1 NCSPMKLH
9 HSSQLAVLALAAAL
23 HLLVAPRPAQSAA
36 GVVISN
42 KPADGDTIYV
52 DRDRSISL
60 SCRPVSTETSLTL
73 FWYHPRNYYTPVSN
87 QDMNKQVYI
96 KRDTSD
102 PRVLMIFVNNF
113 KDDDQG
119 RYYCR
124 YMNQLVN
131 PPEVVSEDYIN
142 VRIIQRIEINYA
154 PTEQWIP
161 FNKTSTIFCSFKGSD
176 ISVAWFFNSQ
186 PIRTGGRYT
195 INPLQGLII
204 SPSLPSDQGTYV
216 CQARSTGSDFMD
228 VNIVVRVF
236 HKPEITY
243 GPVIKYPAACINGMD
258 CYLKCMATGTP
269 VPRVIWYRAQD
280 RNRPLHLYGTNK
292 YFVDTRANV
301 GELRI
306 AMAEFLKDDDTYI
319 CRAVVTSD
327 VIREITADMYTEA
340 EIDVVVHLIPQFRNY
355 QAMMNRE
362 VRLGDTVE
370 LVCEVYATS
379 PLDLQFQKYGTYAPY
394 VMGPQPDDSR
404 ISIRRSQDPVD
415 GRVHRLHLEI
425 KRTVYLDSW
434 NYTCM
439 AVNPAW
445 NSTLNGT
452 VMVLMQPNLTSNN
465 VSMMYGWLRNVTNIT
480 CISYGLPHPQWRWY
494 RQFAEIPPYTDNGTY
509 RIFTWDYEIYS
520 QSWLQ
525 VYPDY
530 GIERWVFDRYICNA
544 SNRIGSGRHEMMF
557 YKASVPGPPRV
568 TVVST
573 TASSVQLDVQPPAE
587 DGGMHLWYY
596 ELTYSAL
603 SGQLTWYGPVQ
614 FALNSDITIHG
625 LMPSTD
631 YSIRVRARNAVGVTA
646 DNMQLPLQIRTK
658 DRGSPD
664 PVIFLSSNR
673 STYPYSQTLRWK
685 VPVNGGDPLVGYE
698 IRVRPVFYDPARRAI
713 TGYKGGWILYR
724 PPFYNPYLSE
734 YRVTDLEA
742 STWYEAE
749 IKALSRVG
757 ESQTQRTVFLTAAP
771 DALGRPDR
779 VLSRAPPAL
788 APSWCG
794 ALLTAALLAARLPL
808 TGGFL

>member
-1 NCSPMKLH
+1 WH
-9 HSSQLAVLALAAAL
+9 
-23 HLLVAPRPAQSAA
+23 PRPAQSAA

-87 QDMNKQVYI
+87 QDMNKQVHE
-96 KRDTSD
+96 
-102 PRVLMIFVNNF
+102 PAV
-113 KDDDQG
+113 
-119 RYYCR
+119 
-124 YMNQLVN
+124 VN

-176 ISVAWFFNSQ
+176 ISDW
-186 PIRTGGRYT
+186 RRRYT

-204 SPSLPSDQGTYV
+204 SPSLSSDQGTYV

-269 VPRVIWYRAQD
+269 VPQVIWYRAQD
-280 RNRPLHLYGTNK
+280 RNRPPSPVRHQQVLRGHP
-292 YFVDTRANV
+292 ANV

-319 CRAVVTSD
+319 CRAV
-327 VIREITADMYTEA
+327 ITADMYTEA

-355 QAMMNRE
+355 QAMMNPGGPARRYCGAGVRGVRHQPAGPAVPE
-362 VRLGDTVE
+362 VRHLRA
-370 LVCEVYATS
+370 VYPPQS
-379 PLDLQFQKYGTYAPY
+379 GPLWT
-394 VMGPQPDDSR
+394 
-404 ISIRRSQDPVD
+404 

-439 AVNPAW
+439 A
-445 NSTLNGT
+445 
-452 VMVLMQPNLTSNN
+452 PNLTSNN

-525 VYPDY
+525 
-530 GIERWVFDRYICNA
+530 RWVFDRYICNA

-557 YKASVPGPPRV
+557 YKALGPPRV

-788 APSWCG
+788 APSEQAMPQAVCQSRSQPRCRS
-794 ALLTAALLAARLPL
+794 AAGIRGSACILKSRRAEQSKGCLIRQETRKRERAGKACERLVL
-808 TGGFL
+808 NSV

>member
-1 NCSPMKLH
+1 
-9 HSSQLAVLALAAAL
+9 
-23 HLLVAPRPAQSAA
+23 
-36 GVVISN
+36 
-42 KPADGDTIYV
+42 
-52 DRDRSISL
+52 
-60 SCRPVSTETSLTL
+60 
-73 FWYHPRNYYTPVSN
+73 
-87 QDMNKQVYI
+87 
-96 KRDTSD
+96 
-102 PRVLMIFVNNF
+102 
-113 KDDDQG
+113 
-119 RYYCR
+119 
-124 YMNQLVN
+124 
-131 PPEVVSEDYIN
+131 
-142 VRIIQRIEINYA
+142 
-154 PTEQWIP
+154 
-161 FNKTSTIFCSFKGSD
+161 
-176 ISVAWFFNSQ
+176 
-186 PIRTGGRYT
+186 
-195 INPLQGLII
+195 
-204 SPSLPSDQGTYV
+204 
-216 CQARSTGSDFMD
+216 
-228 VNIVVRVF
+228 
-236 HKPEITY
+236 
-243 GPVIKYPAACINGMD
+243 
-258 CYLKCMATGTP
+258 
-269 VPRVIWYRAQD
+269 D

-394 VMGPQPDDSR
+394 SG
-404 ISIRRSQDPVD
+404 PVD

-525 VYPDY
+525 QPHR
-530 GIERWVFDRYICNA
+530 ERQARNDVLQGLGARPA
-544 SNRIGSGRHEMMF
+544 
-557 YKASVPGPPRV
+557 PV

-788 APSWCG
+788 APSWRG